1 MAFIAPLMSLTAA
14 CDRSVRVASGASR
27 LCASSS
33 LFFELGLFIAIAP
46 LFSHHFELVRR
57 FFRSIARTSSQS
69 HCPERIRVE
78 VAGDTQTM
86 APLVTPKRLAHLRA
100 ERSIAFAAIIAFSR
114 ESLLRCDNRRV
125 V

>member
-1 MAFIAPLMSLTAA
+1 
-14 CDRSVRVASGASR
+14 
-27 LCASSS
+27 
-33 LFFELGLFIAIAP
+33 
-46 LFSHHFELVRR
+46 
-57 FFRSIARTSSQS
+57 SQS

-100 ERSIAFAAIIAFSR
+100 ERSIAFAAIIALSR

-125 V
+125 VRVGLIAVAIRIVVRFSLVNTGIVIVLRFIGIAGLIVIHLTMVMRRFV